1 MRHGEKKKAALL
13 VAATRSAPVVTRKR
27 PTARKSAAAALNEI
41 PPMPPGARL
50 TTLENGL
57 VIITREDHSA
67 PVVSAQVWCQTG
79 SITEG
84 KWLGAGLSHVL
95 EHMLFKGTTTRPGS
109 RIDQEVQSAGGYMN
123 AYTSFDRTVYH
134 INVPNTGASIAIDIL
149 CDITQNATLPPDELA
164 KELDVIRREMDMNQ
178 DDPSRRAGRRLFE
191 CAFTKSPYR
200 FTIIG
205 YPDIFNT
212 LQPADILAYYR
223 DRYVPNNLFFV
234 VTGDMKADEVIEQIR
249 KAFAQNK
256 SKALQSVVLP
266 AEPRQTSPREV
277 IEEAPIELG
286 YFHFAW
292 HIPDIRH
299 PDAPALDILASLLGS
314 GRSSRLF
321 REVREKKGLVTS
333 ADAWTYSPGEQ
344 GLFGISAATSG
355 DKFNAARE
363 ALLLEVERVKSA
375 PPPERELAKVIKQFL
390 ASTLSTLKTMQG
402 QAQDMGG
409 SWMAANDLNFSERY
423 LAAARKVTP
432 AILQRVARA
441 YLTASN
447 RTLYALLPQGAA
459 PKSSETLQVSAESTV
474 HKIDFPNGL
483 RLLVKED
490 HRLPFVEMRA
500 VLQGGVLAE
509 SAQNNGLTQ
518 LVAKMLL
525 QGTRRRSAEQIA
537 LTIESLGGSVDSF
550 GGNNSFGVNA
560 EVMSSDFK
568 AGFDVFADVLLNPA
582 FPSAAFERE
591 RGIQLEL
598 IRAQRDHLL
607 QSCNQAMRKELFG
620 ATGYGLDPMGTQSSV
635 GSLGVVDLAGFYK
648 KMAVPGNCVLAIYG
662 DVQTAELKAA
672 VQKAFGRWKAEP
684 FDVPPRAAP
693 PALTKIHRV
702 VETRD
707 KKQAVIMVGFPG
719 LTVKDPDRYALE
731 LLQEGCSDLGS
742 RLFLRVREKLGLAY
756 YVGAQHFQGLAP
768 GYFAFYAGTAPEA
781 VEQVEEEL
789 LKEAELLRTEGFTA
803 EELARCK
810 AKLTGQKKIARQDL
824 GGLALAMALDEL
836 YGVGYQNIDTEDAH
850 YERVTLEGIKNV
862 AKKYLTPDRAVISVI
877 RPANGQDKNGVSK

>member
-1 MRHGEKKKAALL
+1 MRNGEKKKAAPL
-13 VAATRSAPVVTRKR
+13 VASKRSARSARAATGRATPTRR
-27 PTARKSAAAALNEI
+27 TAAGSLSEI
-41 PPMPPGARL
+41 PAMPPGTRL
-50 TTLENGL
+50 TTLDNGL

-67 PVVSAQVWCQTG
+67 PVVSAQAWCQTG
-79 SITEG
+79 SISEG

-109 RIDQEVQSAGGYMN
+109 RIDHEVQAAGGYMN

-134 INVPNTGASIAIDIL
+134 INVPNTGASLAIDIL
-149 CDITQNATLPPDELA
+149 CDIMQNATLPAEEME

-178 DDPSRRAGRRLFE
+178 DDPGRRAGRRLFE

-212 LQPADILAYYR
+212 LKPADIVAYYR

-234 VTGDMKADEVIEQIR
+234 VTGDMKSDEVVEQIR
-249 KAFAQNK
+249 RAFAQSK
-256 SKALQSVVLP
+256 SKALQPLVLP

-277 IEEAPIELG
+277 IEEAPIELC
-286 YFHFAW
+286 YFHYAW

-344 GLFGISAATSG
+344 GLFGVSAATSG
-355 DKFNAARE
+355 DKFDAARQ
-363 ALLLEVERVKSA
+363 ALLLEVERVKDHAVPAQEVS
-375 PPPERELAKVIKQFL
+375 KVIKQFL
-390 ASTLSTLKTMQG
+390 AATLSTRKTMQG

-423 LAAARKVTP
+423 LAAARGVTP
-432 AILQRVARA
+432 ATLQRVARA
-441 YLTASN
+441 YLTPAN
-447 RTLYALLPQGAA
+447 RTLYALLPEGAA

-474 HKIDFPNGL
+474 VKIDFPNGL
-483 RLLVKED
+483 RLLVKEG

-500 VLQGGVLAE
+500 VFQGGVLAE

-537 LTIESLGGSVDSF
+537 VAVESVGGSIESF

-560 EVMSSDFK
+560 EVLSSDFK
-568 AGFDVFADVLLNPA
+568 TAFDVFADVLLNPS
-582 FPSAAFERE
+582 FPAAAFERE
-591 RGIQLEL
+591 RGIQLDL
-598 IRAQRDHLL
+598 IGAQRDHLL
-607 QSCNQAMRKELFG
+607 QSCSQAMRKELFG
-620 ATGYGLDPMGTQSSV
+620 ATGYGLDPLGTESSV
-635 GSLGVVDLAGFYK
+635 GSLGIADVAAFYK
-648 KMAVPGNCVLAIYG
+648 KMAVPGNCVLAIFG
-662 DVQTAELKAA
+662 DVHTADLKAL
-672 VQKAFGRWKAEP
+672 VNKAFGRWKAGAVE
-684 FDVPPRAAP
+684 FPPRIPAS
-693 PALTKIHRV
+693 ALTKIKRV
-702 VETRD
+702 IDARD
-707 KKQAVIMVGFPG
+707 KKQAVLVLGFPG
-719 LTVKDPDRYALE
+719 LTLKDPDRFALE

-756 YVGAQHFQGLAP
+756 YVGAQHFPGLAP
-768 GYFAFYAGTAPEA
+768 GYFAFYAGTAPEK
-781 VEQVEEEL
+781 VEEVEREL
-789 LKEAELLRTEGFTA
+789 FKEAALLRTEGFTA

-810 AKLTGQKKIARQDL
+810 AKVIGQKKIARQDL
-824 GGLALAMALDEL
+824 GGLALTMALDEL
-836 YGVGYQNIDTEDAH
+836 YGAGYQNIDTEDAL
-850 YERVTLEGIKNV
+850 YEGVTLEAIKDV
-862 AKKYLTPDRAVISVI
+862 ARKYLTPDRAVVSVI
-877 RPANGQDKNGVSK
+877 RPAV